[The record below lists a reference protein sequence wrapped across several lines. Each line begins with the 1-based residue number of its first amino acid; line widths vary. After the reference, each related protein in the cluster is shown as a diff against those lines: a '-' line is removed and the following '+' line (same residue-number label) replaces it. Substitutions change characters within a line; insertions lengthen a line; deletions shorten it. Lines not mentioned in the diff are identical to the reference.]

1 MNLGTGHPPDRFT
14 SYRLVY
20 LSISPDLYPSVAK
33 SVAEHLRPSSSS
45 NSSSS
50 PNDDAWLRVVFEKP
64 FGRVRGGL
72 LGRSSVWGRPT
83 TRVRTVDLIGC

>member
-1 MNLGTGHPPDRFT
+1 MYLGTGHPPDRFT

-45 NSSSS
+45 SNSSSS
-50 PNDDAWLRVVFEKP
+50 PNDDDAWLRVVFEKP

-72 LGRSSVWGRPT
+72 LGRSVGLSGGGR
-83 TRVRTVDLIGC
+83 LIESG